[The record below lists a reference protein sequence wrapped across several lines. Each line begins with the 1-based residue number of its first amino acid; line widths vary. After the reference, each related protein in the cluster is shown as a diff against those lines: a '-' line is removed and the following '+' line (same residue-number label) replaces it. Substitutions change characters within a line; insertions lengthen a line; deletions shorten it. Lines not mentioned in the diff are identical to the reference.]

1 MPAKKSRAA
10 KAAKKIASK
19 IESTHPAAK
28 RDRSGIPAA
37 NFLFAGDF
45 NVQSIRY
52 ETKSAFPVHRYGFS
66 YEVHRHK
73 CFSGPFLLKHLVE
86 QCFDYLGVS
95 NLNVQDHA
103 DLRSPEGETDSA
115 KREVA
120 NSKRIRNVLANVEKT
135 RHQSIKAKVWQRAR
149 KSEENTGDSEDLGT
163 KKTVPLTVYHESVS
177 ILRDSGMRETAGNAP
192 SDCLFAPRILDS
204 HSITHSQPLP
214 EIFDVDVKAFGETS
228 LSSPDIVLSLDLKN
242 FGTTEDD
249 FESLTKE
256 LAENHGSPKGPAASA
271 NVITRMVIPRAVVNQ
286 PKPKSKLGEFI
297 KHYGSFIDKHRKN
310 REQETKKRKKE
321 AKSDGNEK
329 ADGVSVLVIGS
340 ESLRNAGLDISYRVT
355 WERTISSIVREIR
368 KLASNRPKGSA
379 EDGSVSGGPEDA
391 ILRLVAMHDYIVV
404 CFYNDGA
411 LIIPT
416 ALGKDGAPDGDA
428 ILVAAPSQIEGDH
441 WYRFCGTMKGTG
453 SLVAAGIA
461 FHLRCPPQEDE
472 QALGHSQL
480 IQKAVVLG
488 LKSSRYLQSHG
499 YSTLHRCAYQVLNG
513 IPFERKT
520 GSRSKA
526 DDKPKAKDKA
536 YRAMVAKLGSS
547 NLDVIRYFWN
557 RTRSI
562 IFAKED
568 LVPLAIKALDS
579 GCGQETKI
587 CIWPLGDLVEILVS
601 GHPTFGSF
609 PPVGLKLDEG
619 REAIDKETHKVL
631 EAWNDCGWLEVGR
644 FRWRDASPVCITAPS
659 PASGYPYWSLRSVGV
674 ERLAIALRAG
684 LIQNTVIPDEKHRI
698 VARFLIAEM
707 MVRFGTKRINR
718 DGMDAKEQF
727 DYKLIKRVIQYGMG
741 ELPHP
746 HFYGEYFQGLD
757 PVLFVSALTNTETD
771 RRELTYEKFSDFE
784 ENHELLLRV
793 KHPTYGSLL
802 GMFPEF
808 SLRKLHTIDSRDTQ
822 SFRDIRERLLNFQA
836 SKEFKP
842 LNLLVLGSPGAGKSF
857 GVKQIIEGVFGPK
870 EVVFLEYN
878 LASFSGSKES
888 LTSAFLEIQNAALEN
903 KLPVVFWDE
912 FDTTV
917 DDVKLSWFG
926 AFLGPMQDG
935 RFLIGQSSRNLPKCV
950 FVFAGSVFS
959 KFEQVRMLDAL
970 QGGRPDRRAAGQ
982 GDPSGFATTSGWS
995 LIGREESTND
1005 IESIEY
1011 EFTREGDQPVKVFLP
1026 ADNNEWR
1033 KAKGRD
1039 FKSRITGVLDIASVD
1054 PRTKEEVIFGLPED
1068 DDAWL
1073 FRRASAV
1080 RHSFEA
1086 LAGHLLNREKELQI
1100 SGNTLFSFL
1109 TFDCF
1114 DHGYRSIENLVRMS
1128 SLHERAIADGSV
1140 VPTDAQVRIHCGT
1153 DLFGSGSTRA
1163 YDSEAIARMFTYK

>member
-1 MPAKKSRAA
+1 M
-10 KAAKKIASK
+10 
-19 IESTHPAAK
+19 
-28 RDRSGIPAA
+28 
-37 NFLFAGDF
+37 
-45 NVQSIRY
+45 
-52 ETKSAFPVHRYGFS
+52 
-66 YEVHRHK
+66 
-73 CFSGPFLLKHLVE
+73 
-86 QCFDYLGVS
+86 
-95 NLNVQDHA
+95 
-103 DLRSPEGETDSA
+103 
-115 KREVA
+115 
-120 NSKRIRNVLANVEKT
+120 
-135 RHQSIKAKVWQRAR
+135 
-149 KSEENTGDSEDLGT
+149 
-163 KKTVPLTVYHESVS
+163 
-177 ILRDSGMRETAGNAP
+177 
-192 SDCLFAPRILDS
+192 
-204 HSITHSQPLP
+204 
-214 EIFDVDVKAFGETS
+214 
-228 LSSPDIVLSLDLKN
+228 
-242 FGTTEDD
+242 TEDD
-249 FESLTKE
+249 FDSLTKE
-256 LAENHGSPKGPAASA
+256 LAEHHDCPDGPAGTA
-271 NVITRMVIPRAVVNQ
+271 NLITRMVIPRAVANQ
-286 PKPKSKLGEFI
+286 PRPKSKLDDFI
-297 KHYGSFIDKHRKN
+297 KRYGTFIEKHRTNCK
-310 REQETKKRKKE
+310 QEAERIKTE
-321 AKSDGNEK
+321 AKDGEIGKSN
-329 ADGVSVLVIGS
+329 GVSVLVIGS

-368 KLASNRPKGSA
+368 DHARVRQA
-379 EDGSVSGGPEDA
+379 ESSGNESPVKREDS
-391 ILRLVAMHDYIVV
+391 ILGLVAKHDYVVV

-416 ALGKDGAPDGDA
+416 TSGNGDAPDGDA
-428 ILVAAPSQIEGDH
+428 ILIAAPSQIEGDH
-441 WYRFCGTMKGTG
+441 WYRFSGTMKGTG

-461 FHLRCPPQEDE
+461 FHLRSLLHQGE
-472 QALGHSQL
+472 QALGHGEL

-513 IPFERKT
+513 IPFVGTARGGTKV
-520 GSRSKA
+520 
-526 DDKPKAKDKA
+526 DDKPNAKENA
-536 YRAMVAKLGSS
+536 YRAMVIKLGSS

-579 GCGQETKI
+579 SAGQETKI

-631 EAWNDCGWLEVGR
+631 EAWNDCGWLEVAR
-644 FRWRDASPVCITAPS
+644 FRWRDASPGCGTAP
-659 PASGYPYWSLRSVGV
+659 PTTGGYPYWSLRSVVVGQ
-674 ERLAIALRAG
+674 LATALRAG
-684 LIQNTVIPDEKHRI
+684 LPAGTAISENKHWI

-707 MVRFGTKRINR
+707 MVRFGTKYMNR
-718 DGMDAKEQF
+718 GGMDAKEQF
-727 DYKLIKRVIQYGMG
+727 DYKLIKRVIQYGVG
-741 ELPHP
+741 ELPYP
-746 HFYGEYFQGLD
+746 RFYGGYFRGLN
-757 PVLFVSALTNTETD
+757 PVAFISALTSTD
-771 RRELTYEKFSDFE
+771 TVKSKIAFERFSDFE
-784 ENHELLLRV
+784 EEHELLLRV

-878 LASFSGSKES
+878 LASFSGNKES

-917 DDVKLSWFG
+917 DDVKLSWLG

-970 QGGRPDRRAAGQ
+970 QGGRPERWVAGQ
-982 GDPSGFATTSGWS
+982 SDPSGFTTTSGWS
-995 LIGREESTND
+995 LIGRNVTPKDSESM
-1005 IESIEY
+1005 EY
-1011 EFTREGDQPVKVFLP
+1011 EFTREGDQPVKVSLP
-1026 ADNNEWR
+1026 TDKKEWR

-1039 FKSRITGVLDIASVD
+1039 FKSRITGVIDIASVD

-1080 RHSFEA
+1080 RHSFET
-1086 LAGHLLNREKELQI
+1086 LASHLLNREKELQI
-1100 SGNTLFSFL
+1100 SENTLFSFL

-1140 VPTDAQVRIHCGT
+1140 IPTDAQVRIHCGT
-1153 DLFGSGSTRA
+1153 DLFGSGNTRT
-1163 YDSEAIARMFTYK
+1163 YDSDAIARMFTYK